1 MSKYKFS
8 TKSKVIRVLMYVLI
22 SLFVSFVGVS
32 VYLYFNPVDRNIP
45 LENAYFVASDEK
57 YVKLLR
63 NGAVNRSTAKSSDTV
78 TVSNT
83 MMLGLL
89 VDGVG
94 SIDLEYYPIDGSS
107 FENGMSKL
115 SLPKDNKE
123 VDSTLL
129 DKGDG
134 NEYVKLTMFF
144 KKPKTFSGLI
154 STYCNILNIPN
165 CTRKV
170 DLDNW
175 KLEKVNSVNVFNIK
189 DFRNDVLKRGNE
201 WLMKFGG
208 VPMVKHKFEVDGIQM
223 NLYGYSN
230 PSELYS
236 FVNTVL
242 PISGSWKYLKDDA
255 EYMEKTS
262 EYVKSSFQSIDKNY
276 NENITKVSCLKV
288 GKILENIEKCGVQCK
303 NLLEVSFVKEFKD
316 LCLNNNNYESEYTRY
331 KKRMLKNFK
340 EIDSF
345 QNTGLLTSRLTDFI
359 DKSKVND
366 ENTHSLSV
374 LSSTADYMRGFGYWL
389 YNIKNPADKSAV
401 LAQSY
406 TAYIGMLKEM
416 LKEQNYGMCEIGNV
430 ALDYYNLS
438 KDEKYLKDAKYIREN
453 GNIVEKNI
461 LPTGIDYMSSYYL
474 RESTACADFLVS
486 YYNTTGDTMA
496 YVDSLRI
503 LSDRMNR
510 SLEAKGFSG
519 SYFTESYL
527 VDSYDIDKS
536 DKRPLAFRDSVFVD
550 GKRIDIFLTDTL
562 SFILNVITEI

>member
-8 TKSKVIRVLMYVLI
+8 TKSKVIRVLMYVLVF
-22 SLFVSFVGVS
+22 LFVSFVGVS

-94 SIDLEYYPIDGSS
+94 SIDLEYYPIDGSA
-107 FENGMSKL
+107 FESSMSKL
-115 SLPKDNKE
+115 SLPKGNKE

-170 DLDNW
+170 DLDSW

-201 WLMKFGG
+201 WFMKG
-208 VPMVKHKFEVDGIQM
+208 PLDGM
-223 NLYGYSN
+223 SLKYSLENDSLTFFKGTLPDNLRVYYLINYYNSLTN
-230 PSELYS
+230 SFAYLSED
-236 FVNTVL
+236 T
-242 PISGSWKYLKDDA
+242 
-255 EYMEKTS
+255 
-262 EYVKSSFQSIDKNY
+262 EYVQSSLNYISSSFDSLDKVYSSKYKSVECRKVN
-276 NENITKVSCLKV
+276 NILD
-288 GKILENIEKCGVQCK
+288 NIEKCGDICK
-303 NLLEVSFVKEFKD
+303 KVLNDSFVKSIKD
-316 LCLNNNNYESEYTRY
+316 FCANYNNYESEYARY
-331 KKRMLKNFK
+331 QNRISKNFK
-340 EIDSF
+340 RTNNFKD
-345 QNTGLLTSRLTDFI
+345 TGLVNSTMELVDI
-359 DKSKVND
+359 KKVND
-366 ENTHSLSV
+366 SKTHNLSL
-374 LSSTADYMRGFGYWL
+374 LSLTTDEIRDFGYWL
-389 YNIKNPADKSAV
+389 YNIKNPVDKSAV
-401 LAQSY
+401 LAESY
-406 TAYIGMLKEM
+406 TSYIGMVKEM

-474 RESTACADFLVS
+474 RESTACADFLLS
-486 YYNTTGDTMA
+486 YYNTTGDTIA

-510 SLEAKGFSG
+510 SLDGKGYVGVFLHNGYSANAEEVVNKLPMAFYDVFLSG
-519 SYFTESYL
+519 SIRT
-527 VDSYDIDKS
+527 
-536 DKRPLAFRDSVFVD
+536 AFVNFSNQGYILSVIS
-550 GKRIDIFLTDTL
+550 KI
-562 SFILNVITEI
+562 

>member
-8 TKSKVIRVLMYVLI
+8 TKSKVIRVLMYVLVF
-22 SLFVSFVGVS
+22 LFVSFVGVS

-94 SIDLEYYPIDGSS
+94 SIDLEYYPIDGSA
-107 FENGMSKL
+107 FESSMSKL

-170 DLDNW
+170 DLDSW

-201 WLMKFGG
+201 WFMKG
-208 VPMVKHKFEVDGIQM
+208 PLDGM
-223 NLYGYSN
+223 SLKYSLENDSLTFFKGTLPDNLRVYYLINYYNSLTN
-230 PSELYS
+230 SFAYLSED
-236 FVNTVL
+236 T
-242 PISGSWKYLKDDA
+242 
-255 EYMEKTS
+255 
-262 EYVKSSFQSIDKNY
+262 EYVQSSLNYISSSFDSLDKVYSSKYKSVECRKVN
-276 NENITKVSCLKV
+276 NILD
-288 GKILENIEKCGVQCK
+288 NIEKCGDICK
-303 NLLEVSFVKEFKD
+303 KVLNDSFVKSIKD
-316 LCLNNNNYESEYTRY
+316 FCANYNNYESEYARY
-331 KKRMLKNFK
+331 QNRISKNFK
-340 EIDSF
+340 RTNNFKD
-345 QNTGLLTSRLTDFI
+345 TGLVNSTMELVDI
-359 DKSKVND
+359 KKVND
-366 ENTHSLSV
+366 SKTHNLSL
-374 LSSTADYMRGFGYWL
+374 LSLTTDEIRDFGYWL
-389 YNIKNPADKSAV
+389 YNIKNPVDKSAV
-401 LAQSY
+401 LAESY
-406 TAYIGMLKEM
+406 TSYIGMVKEM

-474 RESTACADFLVS
+474 RESTACADFLLS
-486 YYNTTGDTMA
+486 YYNTTGDTIA

-510 SLEAKGFSG
+510 SLDGKGYVGVFLHNGYSANAEEVVNKLPMAFYDVFLSG
-519 SYFTESYL
+519 SIRT
-527 VDSYDIDKS
+527 
-536 DKRPLAFRDSVFVD
+536 AFVNFSNQGYILSVIS
-550 GKRIDIFLTDTL
+550 KI
-562 SFILNVITEI
+562 

>member
-22 SLFVSFVGVS
+22 SLFLSFVGVS

-94 SIDLEYYPIDGSS
+94 SVDLEYYPIDGSA
-107 FENGMSKL
+107 FESSMSKL

-144 KKPKTFSGLI
+144 KKPKNFSGLI
-154 STYCNILNIPN
+154 STYCNVLNLPN

-170 DLDNW
+170 NLDSW
-175 KLEKVNSVNVFNIK
+175 KLEKINSVNAFNIK

-201 WLMKFGG
+201 LFLNYQNLGSFKYDLEFDGLKFSSNRISQPFAVHFLIKYYLSISSAWSSQLDNHGYMK
-208 VPMVKHKFEVDGIQM
+208 DS
-223 NLYGYSN
+223 L
-230 PSELYS
+230 
-236 FVNTVL
+236 
-242 PISGSWKYLKDDA
+242 
-255 EYMEKTS
+255 EYM
-262 EYVKSSFQSIDKNY
+262 YSSFADSDKTFSSAVSKSV
-276 NENITKVSCLKV
+276 ECRKIHNILD
-288 GKILENIEKCGVQCK
+288 NIEKCGDTCK
-303 NLLEVSFVKEFKD
+303 KVLDDNFVKKMKE
-316 LCLNNNNYESEYTRY
+316 LCVSYNNYDSEYARY
-331 KKRMLKNFK
+331 KKRKSKNYK
-340 EIDSF
+340 ETENFED
-345 QNTGLLTSRLTDFI
+345 TGLLISKLTDI
-359 DKSKVND
+359 VDIVKVRNI
-366 ENTHSLSV
+366 ETHSNSMLSGTSDD
-374 LSSTADYMRGFGYWL
+374 LRDFGYWL

-406 TAYIGMLKEM
+406 TAYIGMVKEM

-461 LPTGIDYMSSYYL
+461 LPTGIGYMSSYYL
-474 RESTACADFLVS
+474 RESTACADFLLS

-510 SLEAKGFSG
+510 SLEAKGFAGAFLREGYTAAPIEDLDKYSI
-519 SYFTESYL
+519 SF
-527 VDSYDIDKS
+527 YDTFLNNNMRS
-536 DKRPLAFRDSVFVD
+536 AFVD
-550 GKRIDIFLTDTL
+550 FANQAYIL
-562 SFILNVITEI
+562 SVISKI